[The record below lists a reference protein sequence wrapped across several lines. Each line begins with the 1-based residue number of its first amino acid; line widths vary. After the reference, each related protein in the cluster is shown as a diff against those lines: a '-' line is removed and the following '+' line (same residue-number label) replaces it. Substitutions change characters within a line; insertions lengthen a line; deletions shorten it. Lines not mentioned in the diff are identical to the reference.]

1 MIKDAEIAMV
11 NAATFALDYQDK
23 HYNADAA
30 EIIKKFMSDSNHLK
44 IKNDIQIYA
53 ISAIN
58 EIIKIKRDKAYK
70 GKNNKQLMQIFMR
83 ISPELSRRIKED
95 Y

>member
-1 MIKDAEIAMV
+1 MV

-30 EIIKKFMSDSNHLK
+30 EIIKQFMSESNHLG
-44 IKNDIQIYA
+44 IKSDIKIYA

-58 EIIKIKRDKAYK
+58 EIIKIKRDKANK
-70 GKNNKQLMQIFMR
+70 GKNNKQLMQLFMK
-83 ISPELSRRIKED
+83 ISPEISRRIKEEDD